1 MNKKLLTEIALISL
15 ILIIILSF
23 IFKYFQKKNEKM
35 IINQKSTDIIKEKI
49 VNKNNQKGA
58 ISGIKY
64 VSTDLDGNIYDIR
77 AKTGQIDQENPDII
91 NLFNVEAILIFDDNN
106 NVVVKSDE
114 AIYNNS
120 NFDTVFIDNVNLEY
134 QDHNIKCEK
143 IVAQFSKN
151 IAILSKNLIYDNFQT
166 KLYAD
171 EMKVDLITKN
181 TQIAMF
187 DKEKKVKIVY
197 KKNGSN

>member
-23 IFKYFQKKNEKM
+23 IFKYLQKKNEKM

-120 NFDTVFIDNVNLEY
+120 NFDTVFIDNVNLKY

-187 DKEKKVKIVY
+187 DKEKKIKIVY

>member
-106 NVVVKSDE
+106 NVVVKSDK

-120 NFDTVFIDNVNLEY
+120 NFDTTFTDNVNLKY
-134 QDHNIKCEK
+134 QEHNIKCEK

-151 IAILSKNLIYDNFQT
+151 IAVLSKNLIYDNFLT

-171 EMKVDLITKN
+171 EMKIDLITKS

-197 KKNGSN
+197 KKNGIN

>member
-23 IFKYFQKKNEKM
+23 TFKYFQKKNEKM

-49 VNKNNQKGA
+49 ENKNNQKGA

-64 VSTDLDGNIYDIR
+64 VSTDLNGNIYDIR

-187 DKEKKVKIVY
+187 DKEKKIKIVY

>member
-49 VNKNNQKGA
+49 ENKNNQKGA

-64 VSTDLDGNIYDIR
+64 VSTDLNGNIYDIR

-187 DKEKKVKIVY
+187 DKEKKIKIVY

>member
-187 DKEKKVKIVY
+187 DKEKKIKIVY